1 MGLQAI
7 GWEVDKSDRTYVLYK
22 LCCGLCVEVAD
33 HLGYGNIIVFV

>member
-1 MGLQAI
+1 M
-7 GWEVDKSDRTYVLYK
+7 DKSDRTYVLYK